1 MSAHKFPLEDK
12 EGGGEEEGGKVR
24 LSDKMPCHRFLS
36 FLVITEQVNNDLDLL
51 KATEGLP
58 LTSTEAAL
66 VPMPL
71 HGKRTHPL
79 ALNMNVPDFQKICFK
94 NSFLFRR
101 GRTSPHRFA
110 DSHIC
115 PREALRH

>member
-12 EGGGEEEGGKVR
+12 EGGGEEGGGKVR

-36 FLVITEQVNNDLDLL
+36 FLVIRGQVSNDLDLL

-66 VPMPL
+66 VPTPL
-71 HGKRTHPL
+71 HGKHTRPL
-79 ALNMNVPDFQKICFK
+79 ALNVNVPDFQKTCFK